1 MGLVFGLMPG
11 LMLGLVLG
19 LVPVPVPLPPLVP
32 PGEQELSKRANP
44 ISEANN
50 EPIFFIIPRLKY
62 R

>member
-1 MGLVFGLMPG
+1 MPG
-11 LMLGLVLG
+11 LMLGLVP
-19 LVPVPVPLPPLVP
+19 VPVPVPLPPLVP

-50 EPIFFIIPRLKY
+50 EPIFFITPRLKY

>member
-1 MGLVFGLMPG
+1 MPG

-19 LVPVPVPLPPLVP
+19 LVPVPVPVPLPPLVP

-50 EPIFFIIPRLKY
+50 EPIFFITPRLKY